1 MHIRIIFILV
11 IKDKKAFIILWLGV
25 SCRILGHFW
34 SIRSL
39 TGLGVFERGLYP
51 AVDYRSLADIELD
64 GASLRLLFLRLL
76 GGWYLDGLEVSLEI
90 APPLKRRIYALK
102 FFLGR
107 IGLAHWRLTNVL
119 LFVGPAT
126 IFVCIQDVSDS
137 VILEIELG

>member
-90 APPLKRRIYALK
+90 APPLERRIYALK

-126 IFVCIQDVSDS
+126 IFICIQDVSDS